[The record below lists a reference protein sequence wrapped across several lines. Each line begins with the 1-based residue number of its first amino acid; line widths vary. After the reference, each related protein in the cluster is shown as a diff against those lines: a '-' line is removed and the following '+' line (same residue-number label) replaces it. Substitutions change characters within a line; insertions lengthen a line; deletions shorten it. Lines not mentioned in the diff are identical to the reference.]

1 MRLVTVR
8 TSMGDEAGILRPDG
22 AISGLERFG
31 HQSVLDLIEA
41 GPAAWQEVEEAS
53 AAGSNTNANTETGD
67 IPAADAHGT
76 GLIPAADAVY
86 LPPILRTPRN
96 MVCVGLNYREH
107 FDEGDRP
114 EGSAVPEAPVLFT
127 KPWTS
132 LSGHDSTVEIDR
144 AATNKADWE
153 AEIAVV
159 IGVGGRNISE
169 EDALGH
175 VFGYTLANDLSARD
189 LQLEH
194 GMFGQWFKGK
204 SLDGFCPMG
213 PAVVTA
219 PEVGDYRSIEVELR
233 VNGVVKQSFRASSMV
248 NSVPRII
255 ARLSLGCSLVPG
267 DVILTGT
274 AAGVGHWRKPPE
286 FLGDGDTVEIESPQ
300 LGLLRTHFTE
310 APTRP

>member
-8 TSMGDEAGILRPDG
+8 TSMGDEAGVLRPDG
-22 AISGLERFG
+22 TVTPLEEFG
-31 HQSVLDLIEA
+31 HRSVLGLIEA
-41 GPAAWQEVEEAS
+41 GPDAWREAEEA
-53 AAGSNTNANTETGD
+53 AAA
-67 IPAADAHGT
+67 AHGA
-76 GLIPAADAVY
+76 GAIAAEDITFR
-86 LPPILRTPRN
+86 PPILRTPRN

-132 LSGHDSTVEIDR
+132 LSGHDATVEIDR
-144 AATNKADWE
+144 GATEKADWE

-169 EDALGH
+169 EDALDH

-219 PEVGDYRSIEVELR
+219 PEIGDYRSIEVELR
-233 VNGVVKQSFRASSMV
+233 VNGVVKQSFKASSMV

-255 ARLSLGCSLVPG
+255 ARLSLGCSLLPG
-267 DVILTGT
+267 DIILTGT

-310 APTRP
+310 RGPQP

>member
-8 TSMGDEAGILRPDG
+8 TSMGDEAGVLRPDG
-22 AISGLERFG
+22 TVTPLEEFD
-31 HQSVLDLIEA
+31 HQSVLGLIEA
-41 GPAAWQEVEEAS
+41 GPDAWREVEEA
-53 AAGSNTNANTETGD
+53 AA
-67 IPAADAHGT
+67 AADGPGA
-76 GLIPAADAVY
+76 IAAEEATFRA
-86 LPPILRTPRN
+86 PILRTPRN

-132 LSGHDSTVEIDR
+132 LSGHDATVEIDR
-144 AATNKADWE
+144 GATEKADWE

-159 IGVGGRNISE
+159 IGVGGSNISE
-169 EDALGH
+169 EDALDH

-219 PEVGDYRSIEVELR
+219 PEIGDYRSIEVELR
-233 VNGVVKQSFRASSMV
+233 VNGVVKQSFKASSMV

-255 ARLSLGCSLVPG
+255 ARLSLGCSLLPG
-267 DVILTGT
+267 DIILTGT

-286 FLGDGDTVEIESPQ
+286 FLGDGDIVEIESPQ

-310 APTRP
+310 RDPQP

>member
-8 TSMGDEAGILRPDG
+8 TSMGDEAGVLRPDG
-22 AISGLERFG
+22 AISALERFG

-41 GPAAWQEVEEAS
+41 GPDAWRAVEEA
-53 AAGSNTNANTETGD
+53 AAVGSGANANTE
-67 IPAADAHGT
+67 AD
-76 GLIPAADAVY
+76 LIPAADAVF
-86 LPPILRTPRN
+86 LPPMPRTPRN

-132 LSGHDSTVEIDR
+132 LSGHDGTVEIDR

-219 PEVGDYRSIEVELR
+219 PEIGDYRSIEVELR

-286 FLGDGDTVEIESPQ
+286 FLGDDDTVEIESPQ

>member
-8 TSMGDEAGILRPDG
+8 TSMGDEAGVLRPDG
-22 AISGLERFG
+22 TVTPLEEFG
-31 HQSVLDLIEA
+31 HRSVLGLIEA
-41 GPAAWQEVEEAS
+41 GPDAWREVEEA
-53 AAGSNTNANTETGD
+53 AA
-67 IPAADAHGT
+67 AADGAGA
-76 GLIPAADAVY
+76 IAAEDMTFR
-86 LPPILRTPRN
+86 PPILRTPRN

-132 LSGHDSTVEIDR
+132 LSGHDATVEIDR
-144 AATNKADWE
+144 GATEKADWE

-159 IGVGGRNISE
+159 IGVGGRNIGE
-169 EDALGH
+169 ENALNH

-233 VNGVVKQSFRASSMV
+233 VNGVVKQSFKASSMV
-248 NSVPRII
+248 NTVPRII
-255 ARLSLGCSLVPG
+255 ARLSLGCSLLPG
-267 DVILTGT
+267 DIILTGT

-310 APTRP
+310 RSPQP

>member
-8 TSMGDEAGILRPDG
+8 TSMGDEAGVLRPDG
-22 AISGLERFG
+22 TVTPLDEFD
-31 HQSVLDLIEA
+31 HQSVLGLIEA
-41 GPAAWQEVEEAS
+41 GPDAWREAEEA
-53 AAGSNTNANTETGD
+53 AA
-67 IPAADAHGT
+67 AADGPGA
-76 GLIPAADAVY
+76 IAREDMAFR
-86 LPPILRTPRN
+86 PPILRTPRN

-114 EGSAVPEAPVLFT
+114 EGSDVPEAPVLFT

-132 LSGHDSTVEIDR
+132 LSGHDATVEIDR
-144 AATNKADWE
+144 GATEKADWE

-159 IGVGGRNISE
+159 IGVGGGNIRE
-169 EDALGH
+169 EDALDH

-219 PEVGDYRSIEVELR
+219 PEVGDYRSIGVELR
-233 VNGVVKQSFRASSMV
+233 VNGVVKQSFKASSMV

-255 ARLSLGCSLVPG
+255 ARLSLGCSLLPG
-267 DVILTGT
+267 DIILTGT

-300 LGLLRTHFTE
+300 LGLLRTRFTE
-310 APTRP
+310 RAPQP

>member
-8 TSMGDEAGILRPDG
+8 TSMGDEAGVLCPDG
-22 AISGLERFG
+22 AILPLERFG
-31 HQSVLDLIEA
+31 HRTILGLIEA
-41 GPAAWQEVEEAS
+41 GPDAWQAVDEAAAAAAP
-53 AAGSNTNANTETGD
+53 AAGDSA
-67 IPAADAHGT
+67 
-76 GLIPAADAVY
+76 IPAADAVF
-86 LPPILRTPRN
+86 LPPIPRTPRN

-132 LSGHDSTVEIDR
+132 LSGHDGTVEIDR

-233 VNGVVKQSFRASSMV
+233 VNGVVKQSFKASSMV

-286 FLGDGDTVEIESPQ
+286 FLGDGDAVEIESPQ
-300 LGLLRTHFTE
+300 LGLLRTHFAE

>member
-8 TSMGDEAGILRPDG
+8 TSMGDEAGVLRPDG
-22 AISGLERFG
+22 TVTPLEEFG
-31 HQSVLDLIEA
+31 YQSVLGLIEA
-41 GPAAWQEVEEAS
+41 GPDAWREAEAAA
-53 AAGSNTNANTETGD
+53 T
-67 IPAADAHGT
+67 AADGPGAV
-76 GLIPAADAVY
+76 AAEDMAFR
-86 LPPILRTPRN
+86 PPILRTPRN

-132 LSGHDSTVEIDR
+132 LSGHNATVEIDR
-144 AATNKADWE
+144 GATEKADWE

-159 IGVGGRNISE
+159 IGVGGRNIRE
-169 EDALGH
+169 EDALDH

-219 PEVGDYRSIEVELR
+219 PEIGDYRSIEVELR
-233 VNGVVKQSFRASSMV
+233 VNGVVKQSFKASSMV

-255 ARLSLGCSLVPG
+255 ARLSLGCSLLPG
-267 DVILTGT
+267 DIILTGT

-300 LGLLRTHFTE
+300 LGLLRTRFTE
-310 APTRP
+310 RRP

>member
-1 MRLVTVR
+1 MRLVNVR
-8 TSMGDEAGILRPDG
+8 TSMGDTAGVLHPGG
-22 AISGLERFG
+22 AISPLERFG
-31 HQSVLDLIEA
+31 HQTILGLIEA
-41 GPAAWQEVEEAS
+41 GPAAWRAVEEAAEAAEGATS
-53 AAGSNTNANTETGD
+53 AD
-67 IPAADAHGT
+67 IIEAEDAT
-76 GLIPAADAVY
+76 F
-86 LPPILRTPRN
+86 LPPIPRPPRN

-132 LSGHDSTVEIDR
+132 LSGHDATVEIDR
-144 AATNKADWE
+144 AATDKADWE

-159 IGVGGRNISE
+159 IGVAGRNIGE

-175 VFGYTLANDLSARD
+175 VFGYTLANDVSARD
-189 LQLEH
+189 LQLSH

-213 PAVVTA
+213 PAVVTG
-219 PEVGDYRSIEVELR
+219 PEVGDYRSIKVELR
-233 VNGVVKQSFRASSMV
+233 VNGVQKQSFKASSMV

-274 AAGVGHWRKPPE
+274 AAGVGHWHKPPE
-286 FLGDGDTVEIESPQ
+286 FLGDGDVVEIESPQ
-300 LGLLRTHFTE
+300 LGLLRTRFAE
-310 APTRP
+310 VRARP

>member
-1 MRLVTVR
+1 MRLVNVR
-8 TSMGDEAGILRPDG
+8 TSMGDEAGVLHPDG
-22 AISGLERFG
+22 AVSPLERFG
-31 HQSVLDLIEA
+31 HPTILDLICA
-41 GPAAWQEVEEAS
+41 GPTAWPAVEEAAAAS
-53 AAGSNTNANTETGD
+53 ASADANTETG
-67 IPAADAHGT
+67 
-76 GLIPAADAVY
+76 LIPTEGAVF
-86 LPPILRTPRN
+86 LPPIPRTPRN

-132 LSGHDSTVEIDR
+132 LSGHDGTVEINR
-144 AATNKADWE
+144 EATEKVDWE

-159 IGVGGRNISE
+159 IGVGGRNIRE

-175 VFGYTLANDLSARD
+175 VFGYTLANDVSARD

-219 PEVGDYRSIEVELR
+219 PEVGDYRDIEVELR
-233 VNGVVKQSFRASSMV
+233 VNGVQKQSFKASSMV

-255 ARLSLGCSLVPG
+255 ARLSLGCSLLPG

-286 FLGDGDTVEIESPQ
+286 FLGDGDVVEIESPQ
-300 LGLLRTHFTE
+300 LGLLRTHFAE
-310 APTRP
+310 PRPRP

>member
-8 TSMGDEAGILRPDG
+8 TSMGDEAGVLRPDG
-22 AISGLERFG
+22 TVTPLEEFG
-31 HQSVLDLIEA
+31 HRSVLGLIEA
-41 GPAAWQEVEEAS
+41 GPDAWREAEEA
-53 AAGSNTNANTETGD
+53 AA
-67 IPAADAHGT
+67 AAYGT
-76 GLIPAADAVY
+76 GAIAAEDMTFR
-86 LPPILRTPRN
+86 PPILRTPRN

-132 LSGHDSTVEIDR
+132 LSGHDATVEIDR
-144 AATNKADWE
+144 GATEKADWE

-169 EDALGH
+169 EDALNH

-219 PEVGDYRSIEVELR
+219 PEIGDYRSIEVELR

-255 ARLSLGCSLVPG
+255 ARLSLGCSLLPG
-267 DVILTGT
+267 DIILTGT

-286 FLGDGDTVEIESPQ
+286 FLGGGDTVEIESPQ
-300 LGLLRTHFTE
+300 LGLLRTRFTE
-310 APTRP
+310 SRARP